1 VKEVIYLA
9 VSQYRVE
16 RMNKSMP
23 DLKRGEIPVK
33 LLVEVDAAA
42 FREPVIEMHVH
53 VTDWRDGLAFA
64 DPELRDG
71 VITEAEAEVIRRQRL
86 AAMQAAL
93 ESRGYSVTAPDPG
106 VPDGQ

>member
-1 VKEVIYLA
+1 MQETIYLA
-9 VSQYRVE
+9 VSRWRVE

-33 LLVEVDAAA
+33 LLVTVDEGA
-42 FREPVIEMHVH
+42 FREPVIEMSVH

-71 VITEAEAEVIRRQRL
+71 IITEAEAETIRQQRL
-86 AAMQAAL
+86 TAMRKTL
-93 ESRGYSVTAPDPG
+93 EGRGYTVTAPEPEA
-106 VPDGQ
+106 DGG